1 MVTFESD
8 EERFAVFL
16 GDSRAAFSMAIEDGA
31 WRNQEKLARYYRLL
45 HHIASA
51 PLN

>member
-16 GDSRAAFSMAIEDGA
+16 GDTRAAFSMAIEDGA
-31 WRNQEKLARYYRLL
+31 WRNPEKLARYYRLL
-45 HHIASA
+45 RRVAMA
-51 PLN
+51 ALN